1 MHLAKKVEIVA
12 NSFELSKILETLDQS
27 GVQGYTVMRNVA
39 GKGLFSGPQD
49 LDFTM
54 LDGVYIMAFCQPE
67 QVKNVVGNVRPL
79 LNKFGGACYISD
91 VMEVRSTQCVDSL

>member
-1 MHLAKKVEIVA
+1 MRLVKKIEIISNA
-12 NSFELSKILETLDQS
+12 FELSKILESLEKS
-27 GVQGYTVMRNVA
+27 GVHSHAVMRNVA

-54 LDGVYIMAFCQPE
+54 LDGVYIMAFCTPDQE
-67 QVKNVVGNVRPL
+67 TEVVDNVRPL

-91 VMEVRSTQCVDSL
+91 VMEVRSIKCVASP